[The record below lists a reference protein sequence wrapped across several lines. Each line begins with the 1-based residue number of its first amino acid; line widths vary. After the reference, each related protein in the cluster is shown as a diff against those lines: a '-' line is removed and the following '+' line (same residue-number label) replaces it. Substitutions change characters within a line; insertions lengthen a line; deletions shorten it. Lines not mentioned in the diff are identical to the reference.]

1 MTADDS
7 EDLYRVDGSKVWL
20 SPTAV
25 GYAAQYFG
33 PGRQGVQ
40 QMAQYLRLRHQMQIA
55 ALTSPTVP
63 MSDFSSYLGTP
74 SVPQEYDAQQEQQ
87 PPPDVAQPDDTLPN
101 YTPVD

>member
-1 MTADDS
+1 MTTDDS
-7 EDLYRVDGSKVWL
+7 EELYRVDGSKVWL

-40 QMAQYLRLRHQMQIA
+40 QMAQYLRLRHQMQTA
-55 ALTSPTVP
+55 ALTSPTAP
-63 MSDFSSYLGTP
+63 MGDFSQWLSAAS

-87 PPPDVAQPDDTLPN
+87 PPPEPDDTLP
-101 YTPVD
+101 

>member
-1 MTADDS
+1 MTADES

-40 QMAQYLRLRHQMQIA
+40 QMAQYLRLRHTMQQA
-55 ALTSPTVP
+55 ALTSPTAP
-63 MSDFSSYLGTP
+63 MSDFSQWLSAP
-74 SVPQEYDAQQEQQ
+74 SSVPQEYEATEA
-87 PPPDVAQPDDTLPN
+87 DVAQPDDALPT
-101 YTPVD
+101 YTPTD